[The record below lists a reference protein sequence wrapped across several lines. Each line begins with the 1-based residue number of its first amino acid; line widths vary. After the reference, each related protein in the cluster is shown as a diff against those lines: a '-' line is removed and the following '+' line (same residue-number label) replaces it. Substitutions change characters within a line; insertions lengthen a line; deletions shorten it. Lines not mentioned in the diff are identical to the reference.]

1 MLAMAVVG
9 QPPRVRRTQ
18 AERRAA
24 TRTALLDATIASL
37 VEEGY
42 ANTTTRGI
50 AERAGVT
57 PGALQHHFATKVE
70 LMAEARRRISTKI
83 VEEVLAQ
90 GDLTGLPLLERS
102 ERLLDLMWQLYRG
115 PLFQA
120 GMELWIAARTDAE
133 LRASLVEVQHMGGE
147 FIAAVGPTVYPE
159 VDDQLGVTELIATGD
174 AALRGLAV
182 LRFVNPPDADRA
194 WPATRA
200 YLLAA
205 GGPLRD
211 EAEKSP

>member
-1 MLAMAVVG
+1 MMAVG
-9 QPPRVRRTQ
+9 QHQPARRTQ

-24 TRTALLDATIASL
+24 TRAALLDATIASL

-42 ANTTTRGI
+42 ANTTTRGV
-50 AERAGVT
+50 AERAEVT
-57 PGALQHHFATKVE
+57 PGALQHHFATKIE

-83 VEEVLAQ
+83 IEEVLAQ

-102 ERLLDLMWQLYRG
+102 ERLLDLMWELYTG

-133 LRASLVEVQHMGGE
+133 LRANLVEVQHMGGE

-159 VDDQLGVTELIATGD
+159 VGEQIGVTELIATGD
-174 AALRGLAV
+174 ATLRGLAV
-182 LRFVNPPDADRA
+182 LRFVNPQDADRV

-200 YLLAA
+200 YLLALGA
-205 GGPLRD
+205 PLRD

>member
-1 MLAMAVVG
+1 MVVVAPAKRG
-9 QPPRVRRTQ
+9 RRTQ

-24 TRTALLDATIASL
+24 TRAALLDATIASL

-70 LMAEARRRISTKI
+70 LMAETRRRISTKI
-83 VEEVLAQ
+83 IEEVLAL
-90 GDLTGLPLLERS
+90 GDISRLSLLERS
-102 ERLLDLMWQLYRG
+102 ERLLDRMWELYKG

-133 LRASLVEVQHMGGE
+133 LRANLVEVQRLGGD
-147 FIAAVGPTVYPE
+147 FMAALGPILYPE
-159 VDDQLGVTELIATGD
+159 AGDRPGALVATAD
-174 AALRGLAV
+174 ATLRGLAV
-182 LRFVNPPDADRA
+182 LRFVNPSDADQV
-194 WPATRA
+194 WPMTRA
-200 YLLAA
+200 YLLGLGAS
-205 GGPLRD
+205 LRG
-211 EAEKSP
+211 EAERSP

>member
-1 MLAMAVVG
+1 VAVR
-9 QPPRVRRTQ
+9 QPQRARRTQ

-37 VEEGY
+37 VDEGY

-57 PGALQHHFATKVE
+57 PGALQHHFATKIE

-83 VEEVLAQ
+83 VEEVLAR
-90 GDLTGLPLLERS
+90 GDLTGRPLLERS
-102 ERLLDLMWQLYRG
+102 ERLLDLMWELYTG

-133 LRASLVEVQHMGGE
+133 LRTSLVGVQRMGGE
-147 FIAAVGPTVYPE
+147 LIAAVGPTVYPE
-159 VDDQLGVTELIATGD
+159 VSDQHRITELIATGD

-182 LRFVNPPDADRA
+182 LRFVNPSDADRV
-194 WPATRA
+194 WRATRA
-200 YLLAA
+200 YLLALGA
-205 GGPLRD
+205 PFRD